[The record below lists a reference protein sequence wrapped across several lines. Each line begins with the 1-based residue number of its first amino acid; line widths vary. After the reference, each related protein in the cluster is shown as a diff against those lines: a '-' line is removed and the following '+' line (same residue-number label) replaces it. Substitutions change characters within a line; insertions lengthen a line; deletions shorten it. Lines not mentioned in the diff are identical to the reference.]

1 MKIGLIAMSGV
12 RVENAEL
19 NRVGVNLP
27 GFVERS
33 KVIASLPSL
42 SLLTLAALTPDDF
55 AVDYREIRDLEEEGG
70 LPEDY
75 DLVAIASFSARILD
89 AYRVAERFRARG
101 TPVVMGGLHV
111 TALPEEARA
120 RGVTAVVGEG
130 ELSWPQVVED
140 FRHGRLREEYRPPP
154 GRSFDLADAPMPRFE
169 LLDFARYNR
178 LPVQTSRGC
187 PLRCDF
193 CASSILLTPRYT
205 VKPVEKVIA
214 EIRRIKEHW
223 ERAFIEFADDNS
235 FILKPHSKRLL
246 AALADEGVHWFTES
260 DVAVADDEALLDA
273 MRESG
278 CRQVLIGLESPVAA
292 GLDGIELRRNWKLGR
307 LPDYEAAVRRI
318 QSRGITVNGC
328 FVLGLDGHTP
338 EIFDQVYDFVA
349 RTGLY
354 EVQITVMT
362 AFPGTPLYRRLR
374 AEGRILQDGA
384 WNLCTL
390 FDVNHAPRGMSPE
403 QLQQGLIDLASRIYE
418 PSFVQER
425 RQRFFR
431 ELKGRRVVAR
441 ALAEEGLTH
450 EA

>member
-19 NRVGVNLP
+19 NRVGVTLP

-42 SLLTLAALTPDDF
+42 SLLTIAALTPPDV
-55 AVDYREIRDLEEEGG
+55 ALEYREVRDLDDEGG

-75 DLVAIASFSARILD
+75 DLVAISSFSARILD
-89 AYRVAERFRARG
+89 AYRLAERLLARG
-101 TPVVMGGLHV
+101 TAVVMGGLHV
-111 TALPEEARA
+111 TALPEEARE

-130 ELSWPQVVED
+130 ELTWPQVVQD
-140 FRHGRLREEYRPPP
+140 FRGGRLRDEYRPPP
-154 GRSFDLADAPMPRFE
+154 GRSFDLADAPVPRFE
-169 LLDFARYNR
+169 LLDFDRYNR
-178 LPVQTSRGC
+178 IPVQTSRGC
-187 PLRCDF
+187 PFRCDF
-193 CASSILLTPRYT
+193 CASSIMLTPRYT

-214 EIRRIKEHW
+214 EIRRIKERW
-223 ERAFIEFADDNS
+223 ERPFIEFADDNT
-235 FILKPHSKRLL
+235 FVIKPHSKRLL
-246 AALADEGVHWFTES
+246 AALRGERVRWFTES
-260 DVAVADDEALLDA
+260 DVAVADDDALLDA

-278 CRQVLIGLESPVAA
+278 CRQVLIGLESPAA
-292 GLDGIELRRNWKLGR
+292 SGLDGIELRRNWKLGR
-307 LPDYEAAVRRI
+307 LADYEAAVTRI

-328 FVLGLDGHTP
+328 FVLGLDGDTP
-338 EIFDQVYDFVA
+338 EIFDQIYDFVA

-374 AEGRILQDGA
+374 EEGRVIRDGA

-390 FDVNHAPRGMSPE
+390 FDVNHVPRGTSPE

-431 ELKGRRVVAR
+431 QLKSRRVVAD
-441 ALAEEGLTH
+441 ALAEEDLSH

>member
-19 NRVGVNLP
+19 NRVGVTLP

-42 SLLTLAALTPDDF
+42 SLLTLAALTPADI
-55 AVDYREIRDLEEEGG
+55 AVDYREVSNLEDEGR
-70 LPEDY
+70 LPDDY
-75 DLVAIASFSARILD
+75 DLVAISSFSARILD
-89 AYRVAERFRARG
+89 AYRLAEHFRARG

-111 TALPEEARA
+111 TACPKEARE

-130 ELSWPQVVED
+130 ELTWPQVVED
-140 FRHGRLREEYRPPP
+140 FRRGRLREEYRPPP
-154 GRSFDLADAPMPRFE
+154 GGSFDLADAPMPRFE
-169 LLDFARYNR
+169 LLDFDRYNR
-178 LPVQTSRGC
+178 IPVQTSRGC
-187 PLRCDF
+187 PFRCDF

-214 EIRRIKEHW
+214 EIHRIKERW
-223 ERAFIEFADDNS
+223 EHPFIEFADDNS
-235 FILKPHSKRLL
+235 FIQRSHSKRLL
-246 AALADEGVHWFTES
+246 TALKDEDVRWFTES
-260 DVAVADDEALLDA
+260 DVAVADDEELLDA

-278 CRQVLIGLESPVAA
+278 CRQVLIGLESPVAS

-307 LPDYEAAVRRI
+307 LSDYEAAVARI
-318 QSRGITVNGC
+318 QSKGITVNGC
-328 FVLGLDGHTP
+328 FVLGLDGDTP
-338 EIFDQVYDFVA
+338 ESFDQIYDFVA

-374 AEGRILQDGA
+374 EEGRVIQDGA

-390 FDVNHAPRGMSPE
+390 FDVNHVPRGMSPE

-431 ELKGRRVVAR
+431 ELKSRRVVAR
-441 ALAEEGLTH
+441 ALEKEGLNH

>member
-42 SLLTLAALTPDDF
+42 SLLTLAGLTPDD
-55 AVDYREIRDLEEEGG
+55 VELDYREVRDLEEAGA

-75 DLVAIASFSARILD
+75 DLVAISTFSARVLD
-89 AYRVAERFRARG
+89 AYELAARFRERG
-101 TPVVMGGLHV
+101 IPVVMGGLHV
-111 TALPEEARA
+111 TAVPEEARA
-120 RGVTAVVGEG
+120 RGITAVVGEA
-130 ELSWPQVVED
+130 ELTWPQVVED
-140 FRHGRLREEYRPPP
+140 LRRGQLREEYRPLK
-154 GRSFDLADAPMPRFE
+154 GQAFDLADAPMPRFE

-178 LPVQTSRGC
+178 IPIQTSRGC
-187 PLRCDF
+187 PFRCDF
-193 CASSILLTPRYT
+193 CASSITLTPRYT
-205 VKPVEKVIA
+205 VKPIEKVIA
-214 EIRRIKEHW
+214 EIRRVR
-223 ERAFIEFADDNS
+223 ERWDRPFIEFADDNS
-235 FILKPHSKRLL
+235 FVLRPHYRRLL
-246 AALADEGVHWFTES
+246 AALAEENIHWFTEC
-260 DVAVADDEALLDA
+260 DVSVADDEPMLDL

-278 CRQVLIGLESPVAA
+278 CRQVLIGLESPVAE
-292 GLDGIELRRNWKLGR
+292 GLDGVELRRNWKLGR

-328 FVLGLDGHTP
+328 FVLGLDGQGP
-338 EIFDQVYDFVA
+338 EIFDQVYEFVD
-349 RTGLY
+349 RVGLY

-374 AEGRILQDGA
+374 QQGRILNDGA

-390 FDVNHAPRGMSPE
+390 FDVNYVPTGMSPE
-403 QLQQGLIDLASRIYE
+403 TLQQGLIDLASRIYDPE
-418 PSFVQER
+418 FVRER

-431 ELKGRRVVAR
+431 ELKSRRLVAR
-441 ALAEEGLTH
+441 GLAQEDPNH